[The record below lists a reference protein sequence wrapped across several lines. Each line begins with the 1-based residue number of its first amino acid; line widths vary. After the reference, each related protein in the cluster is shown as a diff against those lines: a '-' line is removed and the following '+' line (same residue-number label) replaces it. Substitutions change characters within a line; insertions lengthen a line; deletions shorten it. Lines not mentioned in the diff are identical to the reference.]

1 MIGII
6 KYGAGNIFS
15 VMACIKKIGKDCYFI
30 EEGKDIEK
38 AEYIILPGVGNF
50 AKGIE
55 FLNKNGLTEKIKEK
69 LKEGIPFLGICLG
82 LQLLFEFSEEG
93 NKRGM
98 NILKGKV
105 IKFKNINLKIPH
117 MGWNKLEILKGNR
130 LLYGIS
136 ENSYFYF
143 AHSYY
148 VLPEENDIIYGKTE
162 YGIKF
167 PSLIIKKNIVGVQFH
182 PEKSGEKGLKF
193 IKNFLEKKWLQ

>member
-50 AKGIE
+50 AEGIE

-69 LKEGIPFLGICLG
+69 LEKGIPFLGICLG

-93 NKRGM
+93 NKKGM
-98 NILKGKV
+98 NILNGKV

>member
-30 EEGKDIEK
+30 ERGKDIEK

-50 AKGIE
+50 AEGIE

-117 MGWNKLEILKGNR
+117 MGWNKLEILKGSR
-130 LLYGIS
+130 LLDSIA
-136 ENSYFYF
+136 ENAYFYF

-167 PSLIIKKNIVGVQFH
+167 PSFIVKKNIVGVQFH

>member
-50 AKGIE
+50 ANGIE

>member
-30 EEGKDIEK
+30 EGGKDIEK

-50 AKGIE
+50 AEGIE

-105 IKFKNINLKIPH
+105 IKFKSINLKIPH
-117 MGWNKLEILKGNR
+117 MGWNKLEILKRSR
-130 LLYGIS
+130 LLDGIA

>member
-6 KYGAGNIFS
+6 KYRAGNIFS

>member
-30 EEGKDIEK
+30 EKDYDIEK

-50 AKGIE
+50 AEGIE

-69 LKEGIPFLGICLG
+69 IKEGIPFLGICLG

-93 NKRGM
+93 NKKGM
-98 NILKGKV
+98 NILNGKV
-105 IKFKNINLKIPH
+105 IRFKNINLKIPH
-117 MGWNKLEILKGNR
+117 MGWNKLEILKENS
-130 LLYGIS
+130 LLYGIA

-148 VLPEENDIIYGKTE
+148 VLPEENDIIYCKTE

-167 PSLIIKKNIVGVQFH
+167 PSLIIKENIVGVQFH
-182 PEKSGEKGLKF
+182 PEKSGENGLKF
-193 IKNFLEKKWLQ
+193 IKNFLGKKWLQ

>member
-15 VMACIKKIGKDCYFI
+15 VMACIKKIGEDCYFI

-50 AKGIE
+50 ANGIE

-117 MGWNKLEILKGNR
+117 MGWNKLEVLKGSR
-130 LLYGIS
+130 LLDGIS
-136 ENSYFYF
+136 ENAYFYF

>member
-50 AKGIE
+50 ANGIE

-93 NKRGM
+93 DKRGM

-105 IKFKNINLKIPH
+105 IKFKSINLKIPH

>member
-50 AKGIE
+50 ANGIE

-167 PSLIIKKNIVGVQFH
+167 PSFIIKKNIVGVQFH